1 MPPLPLGPND
11 RLLEPVTM
19 AWSPSWT
26 DVGVRDFSHR
36 QPATCV
42 VEAAGSLVLNVEKNP
57 DVSRTKRD
65 QIK

>member
-57 DVSRTKRD
+57 DL
-65 QIK
+65 